1 MNAIKQLTQSL
12 GMRQREIAARLGY
25 HPQYISNLARGR
37 MPITPQFVARV
48 NEELGAEQAAL
59 FLPHVG
65 STLPESNKLL
75 ATQ

>member
-1 MNAIKQLTQSL
+1 
-12 GMRQREIAARLGY
+12 
-25 HPQYISNLARGR
+25 